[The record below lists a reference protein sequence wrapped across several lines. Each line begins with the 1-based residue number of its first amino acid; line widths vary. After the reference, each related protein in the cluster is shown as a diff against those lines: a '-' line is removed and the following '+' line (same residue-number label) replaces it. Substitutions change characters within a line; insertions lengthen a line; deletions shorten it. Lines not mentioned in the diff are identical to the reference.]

1 MSTDFYKNIPKK
13 RMAVGVILMDGAGRF
28 LLVKPTYKE
37 GWLLPGGIV
46 EGNESLAAACRREV
60 MEEIGIE
67 ISTPRLLCVDYMAD
81 QEDKGD
87 SLQIVFYGGVVDPA
101 HIKCDAK
108 EISEARFV
116 TLAEAADIA
125 AANTLR
131 RLPHALRAIEEG
143 AVYIEGGEALAPSTL

>member
-13 RMAVGVILMDGAGRF
+13 RMAVGIILMDDAGRF

-46 EGNESLAAACRREV
+46 EGSESLSVASRREV

-67 ISTPRLLCVDYMAD
+67 ISTPRLLCVDYMPD

-87 SLQIVFYGGVVDPA
+87 SLQIVFYGGLVDPA
-101 HIKCDAK
+101 LVKCDGK
-108 EISEARFV
+108 EIAEARFV
-116 TLAEAADIA
+116 TLEEAQDIA
-125 AANTLR
+125 TIPTQR

-143 AVYIEGGEALAPSTL
+143 AVYIEGGEALAPSTS